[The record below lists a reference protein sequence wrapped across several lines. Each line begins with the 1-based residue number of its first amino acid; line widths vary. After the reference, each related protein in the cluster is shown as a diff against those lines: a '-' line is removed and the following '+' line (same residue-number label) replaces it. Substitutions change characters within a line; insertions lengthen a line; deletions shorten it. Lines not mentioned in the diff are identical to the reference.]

1 MIKIGLSGT
10 RYSGKDRIA
19 KIFKQIQIP
28 VFEAD
33 VVLKFILQHNY
44 QLQSVISDAI
54 GQKYFNNGCLILEK
68 VKTDGMFGQ
77 VLDIVQFEIFKTWEK
92 FLEKNRGSVYCIFHS
107 SVLFETGWCE
117 KMDKNISVYAPLLER
132 VERCKLL
139 TKKTTSSIHK
149 QLSQETDDLEK
160 NELSDFVIHNYEVD
174 GYYGDTFRQ
183 VNFIDQQIIDEFI
196 KDDKQTKNMIT
207 F

>member
-1 MIKIGLSGT
+1 
-10 RYSGKDRIA
+10 
-19 KIFKQIQIP
+19 
-28 VFEAD
+28 
-33 VVLKFILQHNY
+33 
-44 QLQSVISDAI
+44 
-54 GQKYFNNGCLILEK
+54 
-68 VKTDGMFGQ
+68 
-77 VLDIVQFEIFKTWEK
+77 
-92 FLEKNRGSVYCIFHS
+92 
-107 SVLFETGWCE
+107 
-117 KMDKNISVYAPLLER
+117 
-132 VERCKLL
+132 
-139 TKKTTSSIHK
+139 